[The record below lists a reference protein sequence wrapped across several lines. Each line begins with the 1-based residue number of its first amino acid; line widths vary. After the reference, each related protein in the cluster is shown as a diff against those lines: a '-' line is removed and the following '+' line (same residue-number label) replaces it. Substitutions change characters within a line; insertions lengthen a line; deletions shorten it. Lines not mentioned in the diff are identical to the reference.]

1 MLISTRSLIWDCM
14 HGMRTRILISGVTSY
29 LILEATYGIYITAAF
44 PMGVPMFRY
53 CTPSQIAANACAESF
68 FVIWTLMVT
77 VGRFLSSSEK
87 KIISSK
93 LCIT

>member
-1 MLISTRSLIWDCM
+1 
-14 HGMRTRILISGVTSY
+14 MRARILISGVTSC
-29 LILEATYGIYITAAF
+29 LTLGATYGIYITTAF

-53 CTPSQIAANACAESF
+53 RTPGQIAANACTESF

-87 KIISSK
+87 ENSFFQIMHY
-93 LCIT
+93 ITMTNLVFRGGSGLY